1 MSAICSESW
10 ALTAAPRP
18 LRRRAPDHSSKL
30 VPPNH
35 PHFPTHIYSSWYT
48 FDYCAP
54 RCAPAMLSTEPE
66 QQPARERRKMY
77 CFIRVQG
84 QLDPTWQ
91 HRFEGF
97 QITHEDAGTTLLSG
111 PLPDQAA
118 LQGTLLQVIR
128 LGLTV

>member
-1 MSAICSESW
+1 
-10 ALTAAPRP
+10 
-18 LRRRAPDHSSKL
+18 
-30 VPPNH
+30 
-35 PHFPTHIYSSWYT
+35 
-48 FDYCAP
+48 
-54 RCAPAMLSTEPE
+54 
-66 QQPARERRKMY
+66 MY

-118 LQGTLLQVIR
+118 LQGTLLQAIR
-128 LGLTV
+128 QGLTVLSLETSETRERAEKGMFDEKHHFRNNSTTGAATLQRRETAARPRAGADSGRADADPAAGGA